1 MEAELDA
8 LGEELELEE
17 QEELDKHLLDVG
29 PAFPSQLPE
38 VSMTAARAQRLQKQL
53 PEVSIRLS
61 EVTRTAACVWDDSCL
76 SLLEQR
82 PVLTITAASGERET
96 AARAY

>member
-29 PAFPSQLPE
+29 PAVPSQLPE
-38 VSMTAARAQRLQKQL
+38 VSMTAARG
-53 PEVSIRLS
+53 EH
-61 EVTRTAACVWDDSCL
+61 DSCQ
-76 SLLEQR
+76 SPEA
-82 PVLTITAASGERET
+82 TKT
-96 AARAY
+96 AARGEHKAVRGYKNSCLRVG